1 MPRISSLAVG
11 LLASL
16 VFAAPGLGAEAT
28 FRVGNW
34 VGEVRRDASGAF
46 DFCAVSVRN
55 RAEVFLTLEM
65 DASGRLDLALSSRL
79 STLNRGDYIGA
90 KLIIDN
96 RAIGGFFGRVLSR
109 EMMKINL
116 HGPATLRH
124 RIARSR
130 LLGVR
135 IAGEEHGFAMD
146 DSGRAMAALDTCV
159 AAARETKPAVEPVA
173 RPARSHKSVPRP
185 TTKPALAETPAPG
198 ATRAARKPDPPAR
211 TASLPD
217 PHPFGE
223 GRRWTLPAEKS
234 AWEDAVRK
242 LMAAAGHDDVI
253 FVSRRVMR
261 ETAGFDAA
269 LGWVA
274 GKALGFIQPLADRA
288 SLPGFVTESLLPAM
302 ETHCPGALTPGPM
315 RRAEAADILVFEQS
329 ATCRDSP
336 EGLGVHSLLMILPG
350 EGPHLLGFS
359 RADRGAAATPELKL
373 LRSLVTTGTR
383 PG

>member
-55 RAEVFLTLEM
+55 RAEVFLTLQM

-79 STLNRGDYIGA
+79 WTLNRGDYIGA

-96 RAIGGFFGRVLSR
+96 RAIGGFFGRVPSR

-116 HGPATLRH
+116 HGPATLRY

-146 DSGRAMAALDTCV
+146 GSGRAMAALDTCV

-185 TTKPALAETPAPG
+185 TTKPALAETPARAPAPRTARAETPAPG

-217 PHPFGE
+217 PHPFGRGPALDAAGRKIGVGGCRPE
-223 GRRWTLPAEKS
+223 THGGGGPRRRDLRLSPGHARDGRLRRRPRLGRRQGAGLHPAARRPGVVARLRHRVAASRDGNPLP
-234 AWEDAVRK
+234 R
-242 LMAAAGHDDVI
+242 
-253 FVSRRVMR
+253 
-261 ETAGFDAA
+261 
-269 LGWVA
+269 
-274 GKALGFIQPLADRA
+274 
-288 SLPGFVTESLLPAM
+288 
-302 ETHCPGALTPGPM
+302 CP
-315 RRAEAADILVFEQS
+315 
-329 ATCRDSP
+329 
-336 EGLGVHSLLMILPG
+336 H
-350 EGPHLLGFS
+350 
-359 RADRGAAATPELKL
+359 
-373 LRSLVTTGTR
+373 TR
-383 PG
+383 PHAPGRGRRHPGLRAIRHLPRFARGSGRHTPC